1 MTCAAES
8 YATLS
13 LPKAGSMVH
22 TGVRALSTQHTTQQ
36 SSGAGRAMQGAANQ
50 PEREHLV
57 AELVGA
63 DPATEVLAGRLLRTR
78 EVALLF
84 QVSERA
90 VTDWARKGRLPSV
103 RTPGGHRR
111 YPADLVQQLL
121 VQTGRGVPE
130 HAPDQQ

>member
-1 MTCAAES
+1 
-8 YATLS
+8 
-13 LPKAGSMVH
+13 
-22 TGVRALSTQHTTQQ
+22 
-36 SSGAGRAMQGAANQ
+36 
-50 PEREHLV
+50 
-57 AELVGA
+57 
-63 DPATEVLAGRLLRTR
+63 LLRTR

-130 HAPDQQ
+130 HTADQQ